1 MNNASSQ
8 TAYGLGRV
16 WHSRGTASQ
25 PCGPTAQDTEAKSG
39 HTGKH
44 GLGDQK
50 EDHCEP
56 AQKEQSTGPP
66 RRLAGVVTK
75 EQIPSNS
82 KNLETGR
89 VTEEYSHSRFFY
101 LLEDEGGVPAV
112 GSVVNEPD

>member
-1 MNNASSQ
+1 MALAEFGIQEAQPHSPVGPQPKILRPSQ
-8 TAYGLGRV
+8 AT
-16 WHSRGTASQ
+16 RGSMGWGTRRRITVNQ
-25 PCGPTAQDTEAKSG
+25 
-39 HTGKH
+39 
-44 GLGDQK
+44 
-50 EDHCEP
+50 

>member
-1 MNNASSQ
+1 MNQ
-8 TAYGLGRV
+8 
-16 WHSRGTASQ
+16 
-25 PCGPTAQDTEAKSG
+25 
-39 HTGKH
+39 
-44 GLGDQK
+44 
-50 EDHCEP
+50 

-112 GSVVNEPD
+112 AQWLMNPTSINEDAGSIPGLAQWVKDLALP